1 MNAPLWIWLLL
12 CAVLVVA
19 IVVDLVTLRG
29 EVRLRA
35 AVFWNVVW
43 LTLGLAF
50 TIPVWTA
57 QGGTTGQ
64 EYLTGYLL
72 ERSLSLDNVFVFA
85 VIFGYFVVPPELQ
98 PRALLWGV
106 LGALVFRAIFI
117 FAGAGLLAT
126 LHWMI
131 YVFGAFLIATG
142 IRLAL
147 VDESDVDPGRN
158 IFLRGLKRFFTIS
171 DDYRGHALTTRING
185 RFAVTPMV
193 AVLLV
198 IASTDVVFAIDSI
211 PAVFGVTDDLF
222 VVLAANAFSVMGLRA
237 LYFLL
242 ADLLGRFEYLKWGL
256 ALVLVLVGVK
266 MVLSDVWH
274 VPAWLTLVTVAVVI
288 TASALVSL
296 LRPTDPPGGAGA
308 QARV

>member
-1 MNAPLWIWLLL
+1 M
-12 CAVLVVA
+12 
-19 IVVDLVTLRG
+19 TLRG
-29 EVRLRA
+29 TVRLRA
-35 AVFWNVVW
+35 AVFWNVLW
-43 LTLGLAF
+43 LALGLAF
-50 TIPVWTA
+50 VIPVWIA

-85 VIFGYFVVPPELQ
+85 VIFGYFAVPEELQ

-117 FAGAGLLAT
+117 FAGAGLLAA

-131 YVFGAFLIATG
+131 FVFGAFLIATG

-147 VDESDVDPGRN
+147 VDESEVDPSRN
-158 IFLRGLKRFFTIS
+158 IFLRGLRRFYTIS
-171 DDYRGHALTTRING
+171 DEYHGHALTTRLRG
-185 RFAVTPMV
+185 DLVLTPMV

-274 VPAWLTLVTVAVVI
+274 VPAWLTLATVAIVI
-288 TASALVSL
+288 SVSALLSL
-296 LRPTDPPGGAGA
+296 RRPPRGPPGG
-308 QARV
+308 RVEAEVEA